1 MTAAISSCWPL
12 FLGMALLMIGNG
24 LQGSLL
30 GVRAAIE
37 HFPTT
42 LTGVLMSAYYLGFL
56 VGSLLTPKL
65 VMRVGHVRVFAALAS
80 LASTAILIH
89 AVFVEPT
96 TWVAVRLASG
106 FCYAGLYVVAESWL
120 NEQATNETRGQLL
133 SIYLVISYG
142 GMALD
147 QGLLNTASPGGST
160 LFMLVSILVSLSLIP
175 MLLSAT
181 KGPAFAASSPISVK
195 ELYQASPTGMVGF
208 FVAGL
213 AQGGA
218 VGMGAVYTGMIGL
231 SVPLISL
238 FMTMLL
244 LGGMLL
250 QWPLGLLSDRFD
262 RRLVLTVV
270 TFVAAALAL
279 AGAMG
284 AADSI
289 KGLLIIIFLF
299 GGMMLPMYSLCLA
312 YTNDY
317 LKPEQMVAASGT
329 LVLVGGCGA
338 ALGPTMIALTME
350 LVGPPGYFWW
360 LFLVHC
366 AIGVFILYRM
376 TQRPAMPLEAQGSS
390 YASIPLRATPVA
402 AAMYG
407 EEAAVIETAG
417 ADAASGC
424 DEDRA
429 TLTPG

>member
-142 GMALD
+142 GMALG

-250 QWPLGLLSDRFD
+250 QWPLGLFSDRFD

-312 YTNDY
+312 LPTNR
-317 LKPEQMVAASGT
+317 LPPLASRT
-329 LVLVGGCGA
+329 FA
-338 ALGPTMIALTME
+338 
-350 LVGPPGYFWW
+350 
-360 LFLVHC
+360 
-366 AIGVFILYRM
+366 
-376 TQRPAMPLEAQGSS
+376 
-390 YASIPLRATPVA
+390 
-402 AAMYG
+402 
-407 EEAAVIETAG
+407 
-417 ADAASGC
+417 
-424 DEDRA
+424 
-429 TLTPG
+429 